1 MSLFVVSVPFACVSR
16 REKNNK
22 ERKNK
27 KCKKKKLIL
36 RFKNI
41 KKNYYSNIYLLV
53 FNYDITVL

>member
-27 KCKKKKLIL
+27 KCKKKKLEL
-36 RFKNI
+36 RFKN
-41 KKNYYSNIYLLV
+41 KKNNYYSNIYLLV
-53 FNYDITVL
+53 F